1 MDNKITI
8 SVGGIIVVLI
18 AIFIGY
24 LLGRSSVETPKS
36 KTEIVVKWEKGDT
49 IRDTIKVLEP
59 YEVKVPDSILVFM
72 PTDTAKLFAIWKDY
86 YLQRKYNLD
95 FSNDSSGTFKVD
107 AVVSQNKLITATSLI
122 KPNIRTV
129 YEKQIIY
136 KVPTIQF
143 YGIIGNSIDL
153 RINKIQ
159 FGVDIKQK
167 FMIGVSGIRIED
179 KFGYTIDAGIKF

>member
-107 AVVSQNKLITATSLI
+107 AVVSQTNSLLPLLSLNLIYARFMKNKLFT
-122 KPNIRTV
+122 K
-129 YEKQIIY
+129 
-136 KVPTIQF
+136 F
-143 YGIIGNSIDL
+143 L
-153 RINKIQ
+153 RYN
-159 FGVDIKQK
+159 
-167 FMIGVSGIRIED
+167 FMV
-179 KFGYTIDAGIKF
+179 